1 MAVELKNRIELDIG
15 VLIPMVR
22 LLQGPSLAQIAE
34 QLAEQLAQG
43 DAARPEPVPVAAAD
57 PAADLLAKVDE
68 MSDEEVEAMLNNM
81 MITTEGRAS

>member
-1 MAVELKNRIELDIG
+1 
-15 VLIPMVR
+15 MVR
-22 LLQGPSLAQIAE
+22 LLQGPSLTQIAE

-43 DAARPEPVPVAAAD
+43 NSARPEPVPVAAAAD
-57 PAADLLAKVDE
+57 PSAELLAKVDE